1 MASTDSQLHSGR
13 PTALLILRGETLRY
27 IWRIPLVV
35 GTLLT
40 IVNQSR
46 YMLDGVDAAA
56 VVAVLI
62 NYLTPYV
69 VSSLGFLNYQQ
80 RQAQNGAV

>member
-80 RQAQNGAV
+80 RQAQNGAM